1 METAN
6 ADMKDRSS
14 KIQSLVTEISTSA
27 PSNGDLM
34 VTALK
39 NAIANANQVYE
50 SSQKAIKQ
58 VIDISTQQT
67 KTMTDAAIKA
77 SEELSILATKKTL

>member
-6 ADMKDRSS
+6 ADIKDRSS
-14 KIQSLVTEISTSA
+14 KIQNLVTEISTAS
-27 PSNGDLM
+27 PGSGDLM

-67 KTMTDAAIKA
+67 KTMTDAAIRA
-77 SEELSILATKKTL
+77 GEELSQLATKKVL